1 MTVWESLRIALRAL
15 ARNKM
20 RTALTMLGMIIGVG
34 AVITLVALGTGAAQR
49 VTASISSLGTNL
61 VTIIP
66 GSPRL
71 RFGGPGAG
79 AGAGPVTTLTE
90 GDAKAVASHFPQ
102 AVAAV
107 APVTRG
113 GVTVKM
119 GDKSYQTSLTGTT
132 ADYQRVSNTAVAAG
146 RFIRQADVDGRLKV
160 AVLGTTVVGQ
170 VMGDAKANPVGMYV
184 QVNRVPFRV
193 IGVLKTKGSG
203 TFGQDQDDMV
213 LVPVTTALRRVFN
226 RDYLSTINVEAA
238 SKDTTDLATE
248 QMSRLLR
255 QRHHLLPPFPD
266 NDDFSIRSQ
275 TEMMEV
281 LQTATGTMTS
291 LLGGIAAV
299 SLIVGG
305 IGIMNIMLVSVSERT
320 REIGLRKAVG
330 ATSRD
335 ILLQF
340 LIESCV
346 IAVVGGMVGVA
357 FGAIGARVMAKVLQ
371 TSSFITP
378 HSVLLAVAVA
388 AAIGVFFGIYPAQQ
402 AARLDPI
409 DALRYE

>member
-34 AVITLVALGTGAAQR
+34 AVITMVALGTGATQR

-61 VTIIP
+61 ITIIP

-71 RFGGPGAG
+71 RFGGPPGAG
-79 AGAGPVTTLTE
+79 VAPVTTLTE
-90 GDAKAVASHFPQ
+90 ADAKAVASHFPQ

-113 GVTVKM
+113 SITAKM

-132 ADYQRVSNTAVAAG
+132 GDYQTVNNTSVALG
-146 RFIRQADVDGRLKV
+146 RFIRQGDVDGRLKV
-160 AVLGTTVVGQ
+160 AVLGSTVVSQ
-170 VMGDAKANPVGMYV
+170 LMGDAKANPVGMYV

-238 SKDTTDLATE
+238 SKDTTDLAME
-248 QMSRLLR
+248 QISRLLR

-266 NDDFSIRSQ
+266 NDDFSVHSQ
-275 TEMMEV
+275 TEMMGV
-281 LQTATGTMTS
+281 LETATGTMTS
-291 LLGGIAAV
+291 LLAGIAVV

-330 ATSRD
+330 ATGRD

-340 LIESCV
+340 LIESCM

-357 FGAIGARVMAKVLQ
+357 FGAIGARVMAKLLQ
-371 TSSFITP
+371 TSSAITP
-378 HSVLLAVAVA
+378 HSVLLAVMVA
-388 AAIGVFFGIYPAQQ
+388 GAIGVFFGIYPAQQ

>member
-15 ARNKM
+15 GRNKM

-34 AVITLVALGTGAAQR
+34 AVITMVALGAGATQR

-66 GSPRL
+66 GSPRV

-79 AGAGPVTTLTE
+79 VAPVTTLTE
-90 GDAKAVASHFPQ
+90 ADAKAVASHFPQ

-132 ADYQRVSNTAVAAG
+132 GEYQTVNNTAVASG
-146 RFIRQADVDGRLKV
+146 RFIRQGDVDGRLKV

-170 VMGDAKANPVGMYV
+170 LTGDAKANPVGMYV

-238 SKDTTDLATE
+238 SKDATNLATE
-248 QMSRLLR
+248 QISRLLR

-266 NDDFSIRSQ
+266 NDDFSVRSQ
-275 TEMMEV
+275 TEMMGV
-281 LQTATGTMTS
+281 LETATGTMTS
-291 LLGGIAAV
+291 LLAGIAVV

-330 ATSRD
+330 ATGRD

-340 LIESCV
+340 LIESCM

-371 TSSFITP
+371 TSSVITP
-378 HSVLLAVAVA
+378 HSVLLAVTVA
-388 AAIGVFFGIYPAQQ
+388 GAIGVFFGIYPAQQ

>member
-1 MTVWESLRIALRAL
+1 MNIWESLRIALRAL

-34 AVITLVALGTGAAQR
+34 AVITMVALGAGATQR
-49 VTASISSLGTNL
+49 VTSSIASLGTNL
-61 VTIIP
+61 ISIIP

-71 RFGGPGAG
+71 RFGGPGG
-79 AGAGPVTTLTE
+79 GGTQVTSLTE
-90 GDAKAVASHFPQ
+90 ADAKAVASHFPES
-102 AVAAV
+102 VAAV

-113 GVTVKM
+113 GVTVKL

-132 ADYQRVSNTAVAAG
+132 AKYQTVNNAPVSSG

-160 AVLGTTVVGQ
+160 AVLGTTVVEQ
-170 VMGDAKANPVGMYV
+170 LAGDPNTNLVGMYV

-193 IGVLKTKGSG
+193 VGVLKTKGSG
-203 TFGQDQDDMV
+203 SFGQDQDAMV
-213 LVPVTTALRRVFN
+213 IVPVSTALRRVFN
-226 RDYLSTINVEAA
+226 RDYLNTINVEAA
-238 SKDTTDLATE
+238 SKDTVALATE

-255 QRHHLLPPFPD
+255 QRHHLQPPFPD

-275 TEMMEV
+275 TAMMEV
-281 LQTATGTMTS
+281 LQTAIGTMTS
-291 LLGGIAAV
+291 LLAGIAVV
-299 SLIVGG
+299 SLVVGG

-346 IAVVGGMVGVA
+346 IAIVGGMIGVA
-357 FGAIGARVMAKVLQ
+357 FGAISARVMGNLLQ
-371 TSSFITP
+371 TTSIITVN
-378 HSVLLAVAVA
+378 SVLMAATVA
-388 AAIGVFFGIYPAQQ
+388 AAIGLFFGIYPAQQ